1 MHPVRRPELRQI
13 SSETYVLSKPGT
25 SMRLFLDAGDLE
37 DLGNQIKLLTGDW
50 KTVA

>member
-13 SSETYVLSKPGT
+13 SSETYILSKPGT
-25 SMRLFLDAGDLE
+25 SIKLYLDAEDVE
-37 DLGNQIKLLTGDW
+37 DLGEQIQLLTGAW